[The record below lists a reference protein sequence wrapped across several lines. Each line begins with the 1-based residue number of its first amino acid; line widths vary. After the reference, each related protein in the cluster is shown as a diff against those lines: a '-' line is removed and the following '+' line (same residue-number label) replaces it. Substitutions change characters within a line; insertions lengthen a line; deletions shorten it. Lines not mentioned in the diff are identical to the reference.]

1 VSAGTHAGAQARA
14 LRLFCLLGQLL
25 SGQMRRRAPFS
36 VLVALVSC
44 IALAGLPAASQGA
57 PAIGFTVCASNHL
70 FECTTLAVPLDRAG
84 ALPGTVPLSV
94 ERKLAGTSPSRDA
107 VVALAGGPGQ
117 ATLPLGE
124 FIAQAIAPALA
135 SRDLLLFDQRGTG
148 SSDPLSCSA
157 LEEFTAA
164 QTVGKLFEQCALD
177 IGPARG
183 DFTTAESIQDI
194 EALRRAGGYEKL
206 VLYGTSY
213 GTKVA
218 LEYAALYPQHVESLV
233 LDSVVPA
240 DGPEALGV
248 PTFQAITP
256 MFAELCASRACA
268 GITSNP
274 LADTARLVARLHR
287 TRLSGSVYDGAGKR
301 HATTLDEEGLLGIL
315 EAGDLNPALRA
326 LLPAA
331 VQSALRGDPDPLLRL
346 HLLSEG
352 LIPNVPSA
360 STAEPPEVDEAL
372 FATTSCEETLFPW
385 QRSASTSTRL
395 TEALAALHAQPRG
408 IFYPFNTTTAFNNG
422 LIPDCAQW
430 PDASAAP
437 PAAGPLP
444 NVPTLI
450 LSGMQDLRTPTSNA
464 RVVAAQIPAA
474 QVELVPFTGHSVI
487 GSDLSGCA
495 AGALAAFFST
505 GTVTQCGATPNRFAA
520 TPVTPTRLRA
530 VRAPNALP
538 GRPGQTL
545 VAVLDTL
552 IDLNRQVIS
561 ATLQANQELPSG
573 ASFGGLRGGY
583 ARLNAAAVVLRH
595 FTFVPGVELNGSFP
609 VRKGE
614 LQAGTIRVSGREA
627 SAGSVRI
634 GSGLKQATG
643 TLGGRHFSLLVARVK
658 LATAQAAPWPSRAA
672 IRPLLGHGEAG
683 ARIGRATPA
692 QLP

>member
-1 VSAGTHAGAQARA
+1 
-14 LRLFCLLGQLL
+14 
-25 SGQMRRRAPFS
+25 
-36 VLVALVSC
+36 LVAALLAC
-44 IALAGLPAASQGA
+44 IALAGLPASSQATAGLSFA
-57 PAIGFTVCASNHL
+57 ACANTHAFDCS
-70 FECTTLAVPLDRAG
+70 TLAVPLDRG
-84 ALPGTVPLSV
+84 GTLPGTVPLSV
-94 ERKLAGTSPSRDA
+94 QRRLAGQQPSRDA

-117 ATLPLGE
+117 AALPLGE
-124 FIAQAIAPALA
+124 FIAQAIAPALG

-157 LEEFTAA
+157 LEEFAGA
-164 QTVGKLFEQCALD
+164 QTIARIFEQCALD
-177 IGPARG
+177 IGPARA
-183 DFTTAESIQDI
+183 DFTTAESVQDI

-218 LEYAALYPQHVESLV
+218 LEYAARYPQRVEALV
-233 LDSVVPA
+233 LDSVVPI
-240 DGPEALGV
+240 DGPEPLDV

-268 GITSNP
+268 GITGNP
-274 LADTARLVARLHR
+274 LADTARLVARLQR
-287 TRLSGSVYDGAGKR
+287 RRLSGSVYDGAGKR
-301 HATTLDEEGLLGIL
+301 HSTQLDEIGLLGIL

-352 LIPNVPSA
+352 LIPNIPSA
-360 STAEPPEVDEAL
+360 TGAAAEAPAIDEAL

-385 QRSASTSTRL
+385 QRSASASTRL
-395 TEALAALHAQPRG
+395 SEALGALHAQPRG
-408 IFYPFNTTTAFNNG
+408 AFYPFDTTTAFNNG
-422 LIPDCAQW
+422 LIPDCARW

-437 PAAGPLP
+437 PPAGALP

-464 RVVAAQIPAA
+464 RLVAASIPDA
-474 QVELVPFTGHSVI
+474 QVEVVPFTGHSVI

-495 AGALAAFFST
+495 VGALAAFFSAS
-505 GTVTQCGATPNRFAA
+505 TVAPCGATPNKFAP
-520 TPVTPTRLRA
+520 TPITPTRLA
-530 VRAPNALP
+530 GVRAPGALP

-545 VAVLDTL
+545 VSVLDTL

-561 ATLQANQELPSG
+561 ATLQANQELPAG

-583 ARLNAAAVVLRH
+583 AKLTSSSVVLRH
-595 FTFVPGVELNGSFP
+595 FTFVPGVELNGVFP
-609 VRKGE
+609 VKKGE
-614 LQAGTIRVSGREA
+614 LQPSTIRVSGREA
-627 SAGSVRI
+627 SGGSVRV
-634 GSGLKQATG
+634 GSGFKQATG
-643 TLGGRHFSLLVARVK
+643 TLGGRHFSVLIARVK
-658 LATAQAAPWPSRAA
+658 LASARPGAWPSRAA

-683 ARIGRATPA
+683 AGIGRGP
-692 QLP
+692 LPRLP

>member
-1 VSAGTHAGAQARA
+1 VA
-14 LRLFCLLGQLL
+14 LL
-25 SGQMRRRAPFS
+25 SY
-36 VLVALVSC
+36 
-44 IALAGLPAASQGA
+44 IALAGLPAASQAA
-57 PAIGFTVCASNHL
+57 PGLSFTPCPVAHAL
-70 FECTTLAVPLDRAG
+70 ECTTLAVPLDRSG

-124 FIAQAIAPALA
+124 FIAQAIAPALG

-164 QTVGKLFEQCALD
+164 QTLGRLFEQCALD

-183 DFTTAESIQDI
+183 DFTSAESIQDI

-218 LEYAALYPQHVESLV
+218 LEYAARYPQYVEALV
-233 LDSVVPA
+233 LDSAVPI
-240 DGPEALGV
+240 DGPEPLGV
-248 PTFQAITP
+248 PTFQAIAP
-256 MFAELCASRACA
+256 MFAELCGSRACA
-268 GITSNP
+268 GITANP
-274 LADTARLVARLHR
+274 LADSAKLVARLHR
-287 TRLSGSVYDGAGKR
+287 RGLSGSVYDGAGKR
-301 HATTLDEEGLLGIL
+301 HDTTLDEVGLLGIL

-352 LIPNVPSA
+352 LIPNLPSA
-360 STAEPPEVDEAL
+360 SAAAASEPPAVDEAL
-372 FATTSCEETLFPW
+372 FATTSCEETPFPW
-385 QRSASTSTRL
+385 QRSASPSTRL
-395 TEALAALHAQPRG
+395 SEALAALHAQPRG
-408 IFYPFNTTTAFNNG
+408 TFYPFDTTTAFNNG

-437 PAAGPLP
+437 LAAGPLP

-450 LSGMQDLRTPTSNA
+450 FSGMQDLRTPTSNA
-464 RVVAAQIPAA
+464 RLIAAQIPDA
-474 QVELVPFTGHSVI
+474 QVEVVPFTGHSVI

-495 AGALAAFFST
+495 AGALAAFFSAS
-505 GTVTQCGATPNRFAA
+505 TVAPCGATTNKFAP
-520 TPVTPTRLRA
+520 TPITPTRLSA
-530 VRAPNALP
+530 VRAPSALR

-561 ATLQANQELPSG
+561 ATLQANQELPAG
-573 ASFGGLRGGY
+573 ASFGGLHGGY
-583 ARLNAAAVVLRH
+583 ARLNSSAVVLRH
-595 FTFVPGVELNGSFP
+595 FAFVPGVELNGSFP
-609 VRKGE
+609 VRSGE
-614 LQAGTIRVSGREA
+614 LQASTIRISGREA

-634 GSGLKQATG
+634 ASGFKQATG
-643 TLGGRHFSLLVARVK
+643 TLGGRHFSLLIARVK
-658 LATAQAAPWPSRAA
+658 LAGAQAGPWPSRAA
-672 IRPLLGHGEAG
+672 IRPLLGRGEAG
-683 ARIGRATPA
+683 ARILRGRA